1 MIITPLTEASEKALA
16 DINKLLVQLRE
27 SPDEHDASHA
37 DLEAVVGDANA
48 VLMTVQDEGR
58 IVGMGTLYILQK
70 LGKRVAHIEDVI
82 VLDEYRGQGL
92 GQKLVEAIIEAAK
105 LKNIRTLSL
114 TSRPARAAANKL
126 YQKVGFTLKETNVY
140 RMKF

>member
-58 IVGMGTLYILQK
+58 IVGMGTLYI
-70 LGKRVAHIEDVI
+70 
-82 VLDEYRGQGL
+82 
-92 GQKLVEAIIEAAK
+92 
-105 LKNIRTLSL
+105 
-114 TSRPARAAANKL
+114 
-126 YQKVGFTLKETNVY
+126 
-140 RMKF
+140 